1 MLNAAQTQRML
12 YKLKRLLKTYAPY
25 LFEPVSSLD
34 FQLFETSEE
43 LFGVPGQADWR
54 PIAKGEDWGAPRSYG
69 WFRAQFQPGK
79 KLVGKALYL
88 YPHFGGAEGMLY
100 VNGEPW
106 GIFTLQNGNHA
117 CSCVTVS
124 CDGSPMELAVE
135 MYTGHYVPGTSP
147 LSNDPPP
154 PPRYTY
160 EGGEICLKNQLVS
173 DFIFDLQALLELAEQ
188 LDKTSFRQAQVVSCL
203 TGVFQQAVQSP
214 EDCAREAWEASL
226 RRAREIM
233 APCLAVKNGPSA
245 PEAGIVGH
253 SHMDT
258 AWLWP
263 TKVTLKKCARTYSN
277 QLNLMEQY
285 PEHSFFQSSAFHLE
299 WMRRHYPTLFQRISD
314 KIAEGRYEPGGGV
327 WVECDCNI
335 PSGESMIRQFLWG
348 QRYTQKHFNYRSN
361 CFWLP
366 DTFGYSAAIPQIM
379 KGCGVDYFVT
389 TKMSWN
395 DTTRFPWET
404 FYWEG
409 IDGTRVFTHLTVI
422 QNWPSPA
429 DLIPHLNGTEGGLA
443 MPEKRVV
450 SKRLLPYGY
459 GDGGG
464 GPMFEML
471 ELARRC
477 ADLEGCPKVRHVN
490 AGDYLRELE
499 REACD
504 PPTHRG
510 ELYLEL
516 HRGTLTNLHQIKRN
530 NRKAEIAL
538 HDLELAEVL
547 AAVHDGRAASEEE
560 IAPLLEVLLV
570 NQFHDILP
578 GTCLQEVHEL
588 AERQVAEVVQKAEA
602 QTDALLS
609 SEGKDSVTL
618 LNPLGFDRKDT
629 VYLRSEKAP
638 SAPGLTLQRT
648 TDLDGK
654 PLWAIDGLELPS
666 LGGVSLGLTD
676 AAAPAPGSAFRWD
689 GKTLETPFAR
699 ISFDENGFLESFF
712 DLRLQRELRDMGRYP
727 LNTFLLGEDLPAD
740 WDNWDVDADLELKLA
755 PAGELLSRSVISD
768 GQVEFRLRS
777 EYRLTEKTALRQ
789 DMVFHASSP
798 RIDFETVIDW
808 HDRHRFLK
816 AAFDLDLRTDYARNE
831 IQFGCCL
838 RPTTRNTEREQAMF
852 EVCNHKY
859 TDLSEIDQG
868 AAVLNDCKYGVSV
881 KEGSIRLSLHKGG
894 CRPDNRGDAGTHRF
908 TYSFYPHDCGFSG
921 DVVREGY
928 LLNFPPVRAA
938 GNSAFDSLASVDRK
952 NVIIDTVKPCE
963 DSQNAFILR
972 LYEATGAH
980 TGARLTC
987 PKGTGFQLCN
997 MLEEPLGEVQSG
1009 TELKLSF
1016 KPFEIITVK
1025 VFYKK

>member
-1 MLNAAQTQRML
+1 MLNPVQTQRML
-12 YKLKRLLKTYAPY
+12 RKLKRMQKTYTPY
-25 LFEPVSSLD
+25 LFEPVLSLD
-34 FQLFETSEE
+34 FQLFETGEE
-43 LFGVPGQADWR
+43 FCSVPEQVVWR
-54 PIAKGEDWGAPRSYG
+54 TVSKGEAWGSPCGYG
-69 WFRAQFQPGK
+69 WFRTEFRPEKELLGK
-79 KLVGKALYL
+79 PLYL
-88 YPHFGGAEGMLY
+88 YPHFGGAEGMLFL
-100 VNGEPW
+100 NGAPR
-106 GIFTLQNGNHA
+106 GIFTLQNGNHYI
-117 CSCVTVS
+117 SCLTGS

-135 MYTGHYVPGTSP
+135 MYTGHHVLGTSP

-154 PPRYTY
+154 PARYLY
-160 EGGEICLKNQLVS
+160 EGGEICLKNETVCGFL
-173 DFIFDLQALLELAEQ
+173 FDLQVLCQLAEK
-188 LDKTSFRQAQVVSCL
+188 LPETDFRRAQVLNCL

-214 EDCAREAWEASL
+214 EDCPKAVWEASL
-226 RRAREIM
+226 LEARKTM

-245 PEAGIVGH
+245 PVAGIVGH

-277 QLNLMEQY
+277 QLNLMDQY
-285 PEHSFFQSSAFHLE
+285 PEHRFFQSSAFHLE
-299 WMRRHYPTLFQRISD
+299 WMRRYYPSLFQAISE
-314 KIAEGRYEPGGGV
+314 KIAEGRYEPNGGV

-335 PSGESMIRQFLWG
+335 PSGESLVRQFLWG
-348 QRYTQKHFNYRSN
+348 QRYTQKYFNYRSN

-409 IDGTRVFTHLTVI
+409 IDGTRVFTHFTVI
-422 QNWPSPA
+422 QSWPCPE
-429 DLIPHLNGTEGGLA
+429 DLIPEINGVEGGLA

-477 ADLEGCPKVRHVN
+477 ADLEGCPKARQVN
-490 AGDYLRELE
+490 VGDFLREME
-499 REACD
+499 QEACD
-504 PPTHRG
+504 PPVHRG

-516 HRGTLTNLHQIKRN
+516 HRGTLTNLHEIKRN

-547 AAVHDGRAASEEE
+547 AALRRNRAATEQDIE
-560 IAPLLEVLLV
+560 PLAEVLLV

-578 GTCLQEVHEL
+578 GTSLQEVHEQ
-588 AERQVAEVVQKAEA
+588 AERQVSEMIRNAESKTAG
-602 QTDALLS
+602 LLS
-609 SEGKDSVTL
+609 SEANDSVIV
-618 LNPLGFDRKDT
+618 LNPLGFARQDT
-629 VYLRSEKAP
+629 VYFPQEKAP
-638 SAPGLTLQRT
+638 VDSSLILQKT
-648 TDLDGK
+648 QNLDGK
-654 PLWAIDGLELPS
+654 MLWAADGLALPA
-666 LGGVSLGLTD
+666 LGGVTLKTTVS
-676 AAAPAPGSAFRWD
+676 PACASGSAFCWN

-699 ISFDENGFLESFF
+699 VSFDENGALESFF
-712 DLRLQRELRDMGRYP
+712 DLRLQRELRDTGKYP

-740 WDNWDVDADLELKLA
+740 WDNWDVDADLETKLA
-755 PAGELLSRSVISD
+755 PAGKLLSREVISD

-777 EYRLTEKTALRQ
+777 EYRLTEKTTLRQ
-789 DMVFHASSP
+789 DMIFRASSP
-798 RIDFETVIDW
+798 RIDFETEIDW

-816 AAFDLDLRTDYARNE
+816 AAFDLDLRADHARNE

-852 EVCNHKY
+852 EVCNHRY
-859 TDLSEIDQG
+859 TDLSEPDQG
-868 AAVLNDCKYGVSV
+868 AAVLNNCKYGVSV
-881 KEGSIRLSLHKGG
+881 KEGSVHLSLHKGG
-894 CRPDNRGDAGTHRF
+894 CRPDNRGDAGLHRF
-908 TYSFYPHDCGFSG
+908 TYSFYPHASGFGS

-928 LLNFPPVRAA
+928 LLNFPPIQAIGDAA
-938 GNSAFDSLASVDRK
+938 FEGLASVDRD

-963 DSQNAFILR
+963 DSQKAFILR
-972 LYEATGAH
+972 LYEATGSH
-980 TGARLTC
+980 VRTTLTC
-987 PKGTGFQLCN
+987 PRGTGFQLCN
-997 MLEEPLGEVQSG
+997 MLEEPLGDIQKG
-1009 TELKLSF
+1009 AELGLTF

-1025 VFYKK
+1025 VFY